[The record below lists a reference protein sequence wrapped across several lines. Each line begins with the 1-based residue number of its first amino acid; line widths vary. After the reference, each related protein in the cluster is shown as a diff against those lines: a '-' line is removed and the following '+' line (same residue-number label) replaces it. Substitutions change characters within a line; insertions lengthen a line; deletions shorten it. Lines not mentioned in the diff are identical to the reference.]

1 MTIIT
6 GAVDNG
12 VIGGGGFGPYRHP
25 EQVYE
30 WHGGDIWTPVLDLGL
45 WEDAMPSVGSV
56 SDNEKKV
63 TEWLG
68 WDEDQGQ
75 AWESDD
81 EAAQRL
87 LEELGERG
95 YRVEPAGSN
104 VTIRK
109 GKAAVAW
116 GNGRHLKEALVKA
129 VVRLAA

>member
-1 MTIIT
+1 MANA
-6 GAVDNG
+6 GA
-12 VIGGGGFGPYRHP
+12 
-25 EQVYE
+25 
-30 WHGGDIWTPVLDLGL
+30 LS
-45 WEDAMPSVGSV
+45 A
-56 SDNEKKV
+56 NEMRV

-68 WDEDQGQ
+68 LDEDQGQ

-87 LEELGERG
+87 VEELGERG